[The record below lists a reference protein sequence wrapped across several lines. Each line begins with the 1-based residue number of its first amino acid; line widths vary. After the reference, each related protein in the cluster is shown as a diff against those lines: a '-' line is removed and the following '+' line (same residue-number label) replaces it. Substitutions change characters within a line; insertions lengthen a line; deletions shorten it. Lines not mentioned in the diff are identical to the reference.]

1 MSALCPTSPPAI
13 APDTARSERL
23 AEVRFAGDFFACLQL
38 HRLDAR
44 PIPARIDPEWRPWEL
59 LRQLQI
65 ESAGPLRRAA
75 VMHLQTYRDEDR
87 SRHFDLVGN
96 HWSIDLV
103 TVTAAGVLLVGF
115 VCAIV
120 TLLAR

>member
-1 MSALCPTSPPAI
+1 
-13 APDTARSERL
+13 
-23 AEVRFAGDFFACLQL
+23 
-38 HRLDAR
+38 
-44 PIPARIDPEWRPWEL
+44 
-59 LRQLQI
+59 
-65 ESAGPLRRAA
+65 
-75 VMHLQTYRDEDR
+75 MHLQTYRDEDR

-103 TVTAAGVLLVGF
+103 TVTAAGILLVGF